1 MNRVRVGLLIL
12 MVSLAAP
19 VLAEP
24 FVMAQGLAIEP
35 GEELDLTYQVI
46 ESYDKT
52 EKVLAGWNGEELRY
66 LITLEKMPPGLVDGE
81 SHLLALERDIRRL
94 SANKTYQSGRKGNYE
109 TAAGLE
115 GNYAEY
121 RFTMRGSEEPSRQV
135 AHFLTDGKS
144 AFLTIA
150 TAVQEAAAASML
162 DESITIFRTAS
173 FQQGVDEAPPK
184 KNEDIL
190 VGKWSGT
197 AQTPDGKTM
206 TTRVDLNTDLSFTG
220 ESTVEGKRVQAFA
233 GVWSLNDKELS
244 WDYLESRPAMPEAS
258 KSDVDTLE
266 SYDGKEMVLVSKRTG
281 QKRTFRRE
289 E

>member
-1 MNRVRVGLLIL
+1 MNRAHACLVIL
-12 MVSLAAP
+12 AVSVAAP
-19 VLAEP
+19 ALAEP

-66 LITLEKMPPGLVDGE
+66 LITLEKMPPGLVNGE
-81 SHLLALERDIRRL
+81 AHLVALERDIRRL
-94 SANKTYQSGRKGNYE
+94 SAGKSYQAGRRGNYE
-109 TAAGLE
+109 TAAGLK

-121 RFTMRGSEEPSRQV
+121 RFTMRGSEAPSQQV

-150 TAVQEAAAASML
+150 TAMQEAAAPGML
-162 DESITIFRTAS
+162 EESIAIFRTAS
-173 FQQGVDEAPPK
+173 FQQGLDEAPPQ
-184 KNEDIL
+184 KNEDLL

-197 AQTPDGKTM
+197 ARTPDGKT
-206 TTRVDLNTDLSFTG
+206 TITHVDLRADLSFTG
-220 ESTVEGKRVQAFA
+220 ESTVEGKRVLAFA
-233 GVWSLNDKELS
+233 GVWSLNDKELN
-244 WDYLESRPAMPEAS
+244 WDYVNTRPAMPEES

-289 E
+289 P

>member
-1 MNRVRVGLLIL
+1 MNRVPVCLLIL

-35 GEELDLTYQVI
+35 DEELDLTYQVI

-81 SHLLALERDIRRL
+81 AHLVALEGDIRKL
-94 SANKTYQSGRKGNYE
+94 GAANSYQAGRKGNYE
-109 TAAGLE
+109 TAAGLK

-150 TAVQEAAAASML
+150 TAVQEAVAPGML
-162 DESITIFRTAS
+162 DESIAIFRTAS

-197 AQTPDGKTM
+197 ARTPDGKTVI
-206 TTRVDLNTDLSFTG
+206 THVDLNTDLSFTG
-220 ESTVEGKRVQAFA
+220 ESTVDGKRVLAFT
-233 GVWSLNDKELS
+233 GIWSLSDKELS
-244 WDYLESRPAMPEAS
+244 WEYVNTRPPMSEES
-258 KSDVDTLE
+258 KSDVDTVE